1 MKTIQIAD
9 ITLRELSGRP
19 AALSFKERVEL
30 ARSLDRLHLDRIE
43 LPPIR
48 DGGKADALTNKT
60 IASVVTSAALMAAVG
75 REEESVEL
83 TWESVKG
90 ARAPALQVLMPVS
103 AVQMEYLCHKKGPA
117 VLEQITAL
125 VRRARCYTEQVAFSA
140 LDATRAEPDFL
151 CQAVSAALEAGASEV
166 TLCDT
171 AGVMTPFEWDAFLRT
186 VRERVPA
193 LSGAALG
200 VELSDG
206 LRMSVACAAAAI
218 GAGAVLVKTTI
229 SPMHTVLLEDFAAF
243 AAAKGEACGFKTGL
257 RTTELAR
264 VAKQLQWRMQS
275 ERSSGSPFDS
285 GVQEDMAG
293 VCLSA
298 GDDIGEVAKVVK
310 QMGYDLSEDDT
321 AKVYEAFRRI
331 ADKKHFVGV
340 KELEAIVA
348 TSAFQ
353 VPSTYRIDQYVVT
366 SGNRTA
372 AMATIT
378 LEKDGRKLQGVS
390 MGDGPVDAAFLAIEQ
405 IIGHHYELDDF
416 QIQTV
421 TEGRE
426 AMGSALVKLRSNGKP
441 YSGSG
446 ISTDIIGASIR
457 AYISALN
464 KIVYEG
470 M

>member
-9 ITLRELSGRP
+9 ITLREVANQSA
-19 AALSFKERVEL
+19 AALSFKERIEL
-30 ARSLDRLHLDRIE
+30 ARSLDRLRVDRIE
-43 LPPIR
+43 LPPIS
-48 DGGKADALTNKT
+48 DGQEADVLTNKT
-60 IASVVTSAALMAAVG
+60 IASVVASAAVMASVG
-75 REEESVEL
+75 MSEDSVTEA
-83 TWESVKG
+83 WESVK
-90 ARAPALQVLMPVS
+90 AAKSPAI
-103 AVQMEYLCHKKGPA
+103 QMEYLCHRKGPA
-117 VLEQITAL
+117 VVELTAAL
-125 VRRARCYTEQVAFSA
+125 VRKARYYTEHVALSA
-140 LDATRAEPDFL
+140 LDATRAEGAFL
-151 CQAVSAALEAGASEV
+151 SEVLTAAVEAGAEEI

-171 AGVMTPFEWDAFLRT
+171 AGVMTPFEWEAFLSALREST
-186 VRERVPA
+186 PALERVR
-193 LSGAALG
+193 LG
-200 VELSDG
+200 VELSDE
-206 LRMSVACAAAAI
+206 LKMSVACAAAAVA
-218 GAGAVLVKTTI
+218 AGAEVVKTTV
-229 SPMHTVLLEDFAAF
+229 SPLHTVLLEDFAAF
-243 AAAKGEACGFKTGL
+243 VTARGESCGIRTRL
-257 RTTELAR
+257 RTTELVR
-264 VAKQLQWRMQS
+264 VAKQLQWRMQN
-275 ERSSGSPFDS
+275 ERSSTSPFDS
-285 GVQEDMAG
+285 GVQEEMAG

-310 QMGYDLSEDDT
+310 QMGYDLSEEDT

-366 SGNRTA
+366 NGNRVA
-372 AMATIT
+372 AMANIT
-378 LEKDGRKLQGVS
+378 LERDGKKLQGVS

-426 AMGSALVKLRSNGKP
+426 AMGSALVKLRSGGRL
-441 YSGSG
+441 YSGNG

-464 KIVYEG
+464 KIVYESL
-470 M
+470 